1 MFIVITN
8 FGFRGNS
15 KKKFAKV
22 LIKKNSDCGLNPIIC
37 KKKSKRWRKKV
48 SKFLL
53 KPTQVL
59 SKIDEYEEFLKEY
72 NQEEFDDDDEEEG
85 PPPLQVD
92 DVPFKSFTPK
102 IKARIGT
109 TLHPAPT

>member
-1 MFIVITN
+1 LVLGEI
-8 FGFRGNS
+8 R
-15 KKKFAKV
+15 KKIAKSFDY
-22 LIKKNSDCGLNPIIC
+22 KNSDCRLSPITC
-37 KKKSKRWRKKV
+37 KKKSKRWRRKV
-48 SKFLL
+48 SIFLL

-92 DVPFKSFTPK
+92 DVPFKSFTLK

-109 TLHPAPT
+109 TPHPALT

>member
-1 MFIVITN
+1 MIT
-8 FGFRGNS
+8 
-15 KKKFAKV
+15 KI
-22 LIKKNSDCGLNPIIC
+22 LIAGSAQLPANKNP
-37 KKKSKRWRKKV
+37 KRWRRKV
-48 SKFLL
+48 SQFLL

-109 TLHPAPT
+109 TPLNSPG